1 MCQTSRRQQELHRLE
16 PYFPKTDNCEVANT
30 RLVGR
35 MKKRANLVIVR
46 PGSFEELEGVEII
59 TIGNGRPGSGTVSF
73 EHHLYR
79 WSSIFRTLAILRRHI
94 VANSRLADLLNKARL
109 SCHRQARWFLVP
121 GKWEARSRGKFYSS
135 TRSFV
140 SRYRGQF

>member
-1 MCQTSRRQQELHRLE
+1 
-16 PYFPKTDNCEVANT
+16 
-30 RLVGR
+30 

-79 WSSIFRTLAILRRHI
+79 WPSIFRRLAILRKRI
-94 VANSRLADLLNKARL
+94 VANSRLAGSAEQREIIL
-109 SCHRQARWFLVP
+109 SSSGKVVFWSQENGRPDP
-121 GKWEARSRGKFYSS
+121 GA
-135 TRSFV
+135 SFIRAPGPLCRV
-140 SRYRGQF
+140 TGGNFEPV